1 MVLIVRYVNEDG
13 NYLKDEESY
22 VEVIDTPNETST
34 LEFSSYIISKEPDN
48 KKDVYT
54 EEDIVVTYVYTK
66 IKTTMQELEIP
77 KTGSKIKNYF
87 YPSIIT
93 ITASIY
99 IFLRKRG

>member
-1 MVLIVRYVNEDG
+1 
-13 NYLKDEESY
+13 
-22 VEVIDTPNETST
+22 
-34 LEFSSYIISKEPDN
+34 
-48 KKDVYT
+48 
-54 EEDIVVTYVYTK
+54 
-66 IKTTMQELEIP
+66 MQELEIP

>member
-1 MVLIVRYVNEDG
+1 MVLIVRYVDEDG

-22 VEVIDTPNETST
+22 VEAIDTPYETST

-48 KKDVYT
+48 KKGVYT
-54 EEDIVVTYVYTK
+54 EEDIVVTYVYAK

-99 IFLRKRG
+99 KFLRKRG